1 VPPQKSKLD
10 SLIELIEKLN
20 QIPWATIVVLVVAFT
35 GAIVAVFG
43 DSTLSFED
51 YVKFI
56 GGAAAGLGIARGVAA
71 AGKSVGEAKQNGR
84 PG

>member
-1 VPPQKSKLD
+1 MPPQKSKLD
-10 SLIELIEKLN
+10 SLIELIDKLN
-20 QIPWATIVVLVVAFT
+20 QIPWATIVLVVAFT
-35 GAIVAVFG
+35 GAIVIVFG

-56 GGAAAGLGIARGVAA
+56 GGAAAGLGINRGVAA
-71 AGKSVGEAKQNGR
+71 GKNVGKAKQLGH

>member
-1 VPPQKSKLD
+1 
-10 SLIELIEKLN
+10 
-20 QIPWATIVVLVVAFT
+20 VV
-35 GAIVAVFG
+35 VFG

-56 GGAAAGLGIARGVAA
+56 GGAAAGLGIGRGVAA
-71 AGKSVGEAKQNGR
+71 AGKNVGKAKQHGR